1 MLESPPKVPAGTF
14 SVPTVPV
21 EHRSRDRIGP
31 NTYRRPTPPHLRWP
45 DCTFSPI
52 HGLSGPRAPINHRR
66 DPAVTQSLAIPPVV
80 GPWQA
85 YTRSYRRPSDR
96 VPPAGQ
102 ALRNTQPMHHCT
114 DPCSW
119 SWLCPARWCAGF
131 GGVSCYSTGHT
142 SSSSARTTHKSR
154 VCHRVPVRGRAGG
167 VLNIQTP
174 LHRQRPPQPA
184 DGTPSTLH
192 SVEGRSRRSYP
203 VRCAH
208 HTRALTVSQCIT
220 APTPARSPG
229 FVLHDPRL
237 GSPPTSSSANTT
249 HRFTTV
255 ACGLPQVPP

>member
-1 MLESPPKVPAGTF
+1 MDGLPPPTPTHRDQHTPVIIAQRILNRALKIRRFREPSENSKEQRWVTVRRLPHHPSSENLMLESPPKVPAGTF

-114 DPCSW
+114 DPC
-119 SWLCPARWCAGF
+119 A
-131 GGVSCYSTGHT
+131 
-142 SSSSARTTHKSR
+142 
-154 VCHRVPVRGRAGG
+154 
-167 VLNIQTP
+167 
-174 LHRQRPPQPA
+174 
-184 DGTPSTLH
+184 
-192 SVEGRSRRSYP
+192 
-203 VRCAH
+203 
-208 HTRALTVSQCIT
+208 
-220 APTPARSPG
+220 
-229 FVLHDPRL
+229 
-237 GSPPTSSSANTT
+237 
-249 HRFTTV
+249 
-255 ACGLPQVPP
+255 

>member
-1 MLESPPKVPAGTF
+1 MTVHRLPHHPSSENLMLESPPKVPAGTF

-102 ALRNTQPMHHCT
+102 AHRNTQPMHHCT

-119 SWLCPARWCAGF
+119 SRHCPARCSAGF
-131 GGVSCYSTGHT
+131 GGVSCYSTGHSTQQFSPYHSQVKGMSQRACPGPCRGGLIHTDAPPPTT
-142 SSSSARTTHKSR
+142 S
-154 VCHRVPVRGRAGG
+154 
-167 VLNIQTP
+167 
-174 LHRQRPPQPA
+174 
-184 DGTPSTLH
+184 
-192 SVEGRSRRSYP
+192 
-203 VRCAH
+203 
-208 HTRALTVSQCIT
+208 
-220 APTPARSPG
+220 TPACRWHPLYTTQCGGEEPTVLPG
-229 FVLHDPRL
+229 AMC
-237 GSPPTSSSANTT
+237 PPHTSVN
-249 HRFTTV
+249 R
-255 ACGLPQVPP
+255 